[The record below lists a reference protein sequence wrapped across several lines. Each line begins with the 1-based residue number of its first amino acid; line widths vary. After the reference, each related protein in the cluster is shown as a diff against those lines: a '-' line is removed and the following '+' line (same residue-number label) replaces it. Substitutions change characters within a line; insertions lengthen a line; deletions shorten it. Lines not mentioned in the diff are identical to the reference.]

1 MPPMKNLDLA
11 KQLAKEFATRADEAD
26 RVGKLPDEDIV
37 ALKESGYLGLSVPRA
52 FGGWE
57 LSLRDCVVAQLEL
70 AQGSTSTALVAGMQV
85 HIFGH
90 QREARSWREPI
101 YEQFCQEAAQGG
113 LFNSIA
119 SEPQMGSPSRGGLPA
134 TTAVSTADGWCLN
147 GHKTWSTGGRHL
159 THMLVQTAINGET
172 AGVILVRQGTPG
184 VRWEDTWSDALS
196 FRASESNDVFFE
208 DVLLPLDHLVEEGKG
223 RGVPN
228 VWFPLIMSAVYLG
241 TAVAA
246 RNSTIRYALERVPT
260 ALGKSIATLPKIQR
274 QIGEMDVAL
283 QAAQSLLLDVAGEWV
298 GDDEQRS
305 AFLPRIAA
313 AKMMVTQTAN
323 MATDMALQ
331 IAGGSSI
338 TKALPLERY
347 FRDVRA
353 GAMQPPSGDT
363 ALELIGR
370 AAIEARKEAD

>member
-1 MPPMKNLDLA
+1 MMNLDLA
-11 KQLAKEFATRADEAD
+11 KQLAKEFTTRADEAD
-26 RVGKLPDEDIV
+26 RAGKLPDEDIA
-37 ALKESGYLGLSVPRA
+37 ALKASGYLGLSVPRA
-52 FGGWE
+52 FGGLE
-57 LSLRDCVVAQLEL
+57 LSLRDCVLAQMEL
-70 AQGSTSTALVAGMQV
+70 AQGSTSTALVAAMQV

-90 QREARSWREPI
+90 QREVRSWREPI
-101 YEQFCQEAAQGG
+101 YAQFCQEAAQGG

-134 TTAVSTADGWCLN
+134 TTAVTTPDGWCLN

-159 THMLVQTAINGET
+159 THMLVQTALNGEK
-172 AGVILVRQGTPG
+172 AGVLLVLQGTPG
-184 VRWEDTWSDALS
+184 VRWQDTWSDALS

-208 DVLLPLDHLVEEGKG
+208 DVLLPHDHLVEGSNG
-223 RGVPN
+223 RGAPN
-228 VWFPLIMSAVYLG
+228 VWFPMMMSAVYLG

-246 RNSTIRYALERVPT
+246 RNSTIRFALERVPT

-283 QAAQSLLLDVAGEWV
+283 QAARALLLEVAGEWG
-298 GDDEQRS
+298 GDNEQR
-305 AFLPRIAA
+305 AAYLPRIAA

-323 MATDMALQ
+323 MTTEMALQ

-338 TKALPLERY
+338 TRALPLERY

-353 GAMQPPSGDT
+353 GAMQPPAGDT
-363 ALELIGR
+363 ALEMVGR
-370 AAIEARKEAD
+370 AAIEGN